1 MGDSYTASFQMQR
14 AQIAQFAKEPKTI
27 RDIEQLGYLLNTTV
41 PNLFGTKVDE
51 TRLLIAGAGL
61 TGGGDL
67 SGDITFDVG
76 QGTGMIINADD
87 IAIDL
92 VAEAERIRDVMG
104 TALIDTA
111 TIDFT
116 ADDAADTIKADLKN
130 TTVTPGSYT
139 SASIT
144 VDAQGRITAA
154 SSGSVAAGSIGPTEL
169 ASTSVTPGS
178 YTNTNLTVDADGRL
192 TAASNGSAEGAGRMD
207 APVDRTAATGVY
219 DFRGG
224 RCTRQRSMSRGSA
237 TTSFSSSPGGYFGQ
251 QRHAM
256 DSSRSEY
263 PPRPRST
270 VTFAPCPSMRH
281 RWRCPG
287 PTMPSA

>member
-154 SSGSVAAGSIGPTEL
+154 SSGSIASGSIGPTEL

-192 TAASNGSAEGAGRMD
+192 TAASNGSAGGGGSAWTLTG
-207 APVDRTAATGVY
+207 TGQTATGVY
-219 DFRGG
+219 DFAVDGAKATIDFAGLGSTAQAVLPHG
-224 RCTRQRSMSRGSA
+224 RTHLRTYAHG
-237 TTSFSSSPGGYFGQ
+237 
-251 QRHAM
+251 
-256 DSSRSEY
+256 
-263 PPRPRST
+263 PPDPEPNRLNS
-270 VTFAPCPSMRH
+270 
-281 RWRCPG
+281 G
-287 PTMPSA
+287 